1 VKSRSKIKSYKI
13 RTLLVSTAARRGTDA
28 GAVVRAQLV
37 VGGVALRCVL
47 GRSGAAWLKREGDGR
62 TPKGRFPL
70 VEGFFRQA
78 AGPRPYSF
86 LHFWPARSDDGWCD
100 DPRHPSY
107 NRRVRR
113 PFAGGHE
120 RLWREDQLY
129 DVAIVL
135 DYNYTR
141 RIRGRGS
148 AIFFHIWRGP
158 QTPTE
163 GCVAISADDMRR
175 LLPRLAKDGVL
186 VIR

>member
-1 VKSRSKIKSYKI
+1 MKSRSKIKSRKI
-13 RTLLVSTAARRGTDA
+13 RSLLVTTAARRSADG
-28 GAVVRAQLV
+28 GAMVRGQLV
-37 VGGVALRCVL
+37 VAGVAHRCVL
-47 GRSGAAWLKREGDGR
+47 GRSGSGWTKREGDGH

-70 VEGFFRQA
+70 IEGFFRQE
-78 AGPRPYSF
+78 AGPRVHSL
-86 LHFWPARSDDGWCD
+86 LHLWPARRHDGWCD
-100 DPRHPSY
+100 DPRHPAY

-113 PFAGGHE
+113 PFVGGHE
-120 RLWREDQLY
+120 RLWRDDPLY

-135 DYNYTR
+135 DYNFTR

-175 LLPRLAKDGVL
+175 LLPRLAKDVVM